1 VLIAPCSQFSHD
13 RLHSNHDRFRIE
25 AATYLEA
32 RIHKLCTSS
41 WPVNYVEEYSEREN
55 KNQGQVQQKPPIETV
70 DQVTAVRLST
80 SDLSNQQRGRLLGVL
95 FWSGDLIQEEQ
106 KNS

>member
-1 VLIAPCSQFSHD
+1 
-13 RLHSNHDRFRIE
+13 
-25 AATYLEA
+25 
-32 RIHKLCTSS
+32 
-41 WPVNYVEEYSEREN
+41 
-55 KNQGQVQQKPPIETV
+55 VQQKPPIETV